1 MKPRL
6 SINGQDGN
14 IFAVMG
20 AASKVLKRAGLSE
33 QAKEMVSRVTSCKSY
48 NEALA
53 IISDYVDWEL

>member
-6 SINGQDGN
+6 KVGGQDGN
-14 IFAVMG
+14 IFAVLSS
-20 AASKVLKRAGLSE
+20 ATKVLKQAGL
-33 QAKEMVSRVTSCKSY
+33 QHQVQEMQERVFNSGSY